1 MTNFSDYSFETLVS
15 MRNKLIDKVSTDYH
29 NELDKDNDSQPSDAV
44 IEVMN
49 DYRDISNEIERR
61 MTNVRKFSNIISSG
75 QTVKGYYDTLNK
87 FTGALEND
95 DWYNVHHDYRMSL

>member
-1 MTNFSDYSFETLVS
+1 MIDFSDYSFETLVS
-15 MRNKLIDKVSTDYH
+15 MRNKLIDKVSIDYRG
-29 NELDKDNDSQPSDAV
+29 ELDKDNDSQPSDAV

-49 DYRDISNEIERR
+49 EYRAISNELERR

-75 QTVKGYYDTLNK
+75 RTVKGYYDTMNK

-95 DWYNVHHDYRMSL
+95 WYNAHHDYRMSL